1 MHTNGKNSANSLGKE
16 LKRCKKN
23 KMLERYWTLW
33 DSPDT
38 AAEECSFHTLTLSIS
53 SSTIISTKL
62 ATKATRYDCNFNIKR
77 QLSTRNIV
85 NYFILVLFFAYFCR
99 HIYQKLFETNVYVA
113 FKCLDRFT
121 QSLENYIFKFTFYIK
136 QPYLVWT
143 YHDWPTKKL

>member
-1 MHTNGKNSANSLGKE
+1 MNSLGKE

-38 AAEECSFHTLTLSIS
+38 AAEECSFHMLTSSIN

-62 ATKATRYDCNFNIKR
+62 ATKAMRHDYNLNIKR

-99 HIYQKLFETNVYVA
+99 RIYQKLFETNVYLA
-113 FKCLDRFT
+113 FKYLDRFT
-121 QSLENYIFKFTFYIK
+121 QSLENYIFQIYILYKTTLFT
-136 QPYLVWT
+136 LNRT
-143 YHDWPTKKL
+143 